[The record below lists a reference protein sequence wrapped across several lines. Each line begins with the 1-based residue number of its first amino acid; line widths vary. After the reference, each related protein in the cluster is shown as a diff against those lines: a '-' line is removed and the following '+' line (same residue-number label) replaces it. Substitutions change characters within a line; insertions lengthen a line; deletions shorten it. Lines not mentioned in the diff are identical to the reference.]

1 MRFDTVYRRV
11 ALCLSFFFSSHF
23 NVAVYVTSVSALQL
37 NEIGNRAR
45 DPLKVV
51 VYDFLIIERIEFHSF
66 LTFLIFIPDLL
77 SRFRGII
84 RSRILSRQM
93 HRYQSVIET
102 LVNLLFFI
110 FLSFFLSFFL
120 SRPSPRQRTA
130 SGGAIAIVARF
141 VHPCRLCE
149 YAKRAINA

>member
-66 LTFLIFIPDLL
+66 LTFFIFIPDLL

-110 FLSFFLSFFL
+110 FLSFFLSFFPVL
-120 SRPSPRQRTA
+120 PLDNVRRA
-130 SGGAIAIVARF
+130 EARLRSWQGSF
-141 VHPCRLCE
+141 TPVD
-149 YAKRAINA
+149 YANTQSER